1 MNRCVFILLALPTL
15 VLADEVFQRDVLP
28 ILRERCFGCHGA
40 EKQKGK
46 LRLDA
51 LDLNFDRGQSAERW
65 HDALDQLNLGEM
77 PPEDA
82 EPLTAAQR
90 KTLTGWLTKRLQ
102 AAAAARRSTG
112 GQGVM
117 RRLTRYEYAN
127 TMRDLLGV
135 EMDFARDLPPEPA
148 SVDGFRNNGRSLGMS
163 AEQLEMYLGIAR
175 TGLDKAIVEGD
186 APTVVKARVEKSAP
200 VRRVKGLV
208 DNTLLPGGQFL
219 AKFDEFP
226 REGKFRVK
234 LHVVTKVPN
243 GAGLPRLRVTLGV
256 RADVRAPS
264 ETLTVADVKSG
275 QQVLEF
281 TGRME
286 NFPLPGHNP
295 KYPGLLVRLTN
306 EYDDGSGFITRKLP
320 KRKKPKKGQPSEPLP
335 VDPREKS
342 QPVVEVKAVEFEGPL
357 FKSWPPRSHVALIGE
372 AGEGNEES
380 RAAAALE
387 KFMARAYRRPVTPK
401 ETGAMFDLF
410 RVIRKRSDSFE
421 AAMRETLALV
431 LATPDFLYLVEPA
444 AAQRRALND
453 HELASRLSYFL
464 WSTMPDATLI
474 ELAEAGKLRAPK
486 TLAAQVDRMLADPRS
501 GEFVRHFTDQWL
513 NLSGINRVAV
523 NPQFHPEFNDALKV
537 DMRRETQL
545 FFAEILRTNV
555 SALQFLDADFAMLN
569 RDLAQHYGL
578 PETDW
583 PAGVAFERVTLK
595 GNGRRGGLLTQG
607 GILLA
612 NSDGEQSH
620 PIRRAV
626 WLLDRV
632 LGTPPA
638 PPPPDVPELDGNSP
652 KLRNLSIRQ
661 QMEVHREKAAC
672 ANCHRDID
680 PWGIAFEEYDA
691 VGRWREN
698 WRANPKAKPQP
709 VDALAKLADGTEL
722 PGMAGL
728 KKHLLAHE
736 KERFAAALTR
746 KMLAYALGRS
756 LEFSDAAAVAALTQR
771 FEKGDYQL
779 RTLITGIVQSEDFLT
794 K

>member
-1 MNRCVFILLALPTL
+1 MNRWISIL
-15 VLADEVFQRDVLP
+15 VLSALASWARADEAFAKDIRP
-28 ILRERCFGCHGA
+28 ILQKYCYGCHGA

-46 LRLDA
+46 LRLDT

-65 HDALDQLNLGEM
+65 HDALDQLNQGDM
-77 PPEDA
+77 PPED
-82 EPLTAAQR
+82 EPQLTAVEQAA
-90 KTLTGWLTKRLQ
+90 LTGWLTHRLK
-102 AAAAARRSTG
+102 AAAEARRSTG

-127 TMRDLLGV
+127 TLRDLLGV
-135 EMDFARDLPPEPA
+135 KLDFAKDLPPEPA
-148 SVDGFRNNGRSLGMS
+148 SPDGFKNNGLALGMS
-163 AEQLEMYLGIAR
+163 AEQLEYYLAISR
-175 TGLDKAIVEGD
+175 TALGKVIVEGD
-186 APTVVKARVEKSAP
+186 APTVVKARVEKSSP
-200 VRRVKGLV
+200 IRRVKGV
-208 DNTLLPGGQFL
+208 TGNTVVPGAQYL

-226 REGKFRVK
+226 REGTFRLRV
-234 LHVVTKVPN
+234 HASAKVPK
-243 GAGLPRLRVTLGV
+243 GAGLPRMRITIGV
-256 RADVRAPS
+256 RADVQAPQ
-264 ETLTVADVKSG
+264 ETLVVADVKPG
-275 QQVLEF
+275 AQVLEF
-281 TGRME
+281 TGRIE
-286 NFPLPGHNP
+286 DFPLPGHNP
-295 KYPGLLVRLTN
+295 KYPGLLARITN
-306 EYDDGSGFITRKLP
+306 EYDDGSGFIKRKP
-320 KRKKPKKGQPSEPLP
+320 KKPKKGEKAPPP
-335 VDPREKS
+335 DPDLAN
-342 QPVVEVKAVEFEGPL
+342 QPVIEINAVEFEGPL
-357 FKSWPPRSHVALIGE
+357 FDAWPPVNHVALIGKP
-372 AGEGNEES
+372 GEGNEES
-380 RAAAALE
+380 RAMTAI
-387 KFMARAYRRPVTPK
+387 KRFMTRAYRRPVTSK
-401 ETGAMFDLF
+401 ESGAMFDLY

-431 LATPDFLYLVEPA
+431 LATPDFLYLVEPTA
-444 AAQRRALND
+444 GQRRALND
-453 HELASRLSYFL
+453 HELAARLSYFL

-474 ELAEAGKLRAPK
+474 ELAEAGELRAPQ

-501 GEFVRHFTDQWL
+501 AEFVQHFTDQWL

-523 NPQFHPEFNDALKV
+523 NPQFHPKFNDALKV

-545 FFAEILRTNV
+545 FFAEILRTDA

-578 PETDW
+578 PQTDW
-583 PAGVAFERVTLK
+583 PAGVAFERVALK

-652 KLRNLSIRQ
+652 ELRNLSIRQ

-672 ANCHRDID
+672 ASCHRGID

-698 WRANPKAKPQP
+698 WRTNPKAKPQP
-709 VDALAKLADGTEL
+709 IDALAKLADGTEL
-722 PGMAGL
+722 TGMAGL
-728 KKHLLAHE
+728 KQHLLAHE

-746 KMLAYALGRS
+746 KLLAYALGRS
-756 LEFSDAAAVAALTQR
+756 LEFSDAAAVSALTQH

-779 RTLITGIVQSEDFLT
+779 RALITGIVQSEDFVT

>member
-1 MNRCVFILLALPTL
+1 MDRWISILLLSALASW
-15 VLADEVFQRDVLP
+15 VRADERFEKDIRP
-28 ILRERCFGCHGA
+28 ILQKYCYGCHG
-40 EKQKGK
+40 EKKQKGK
-46 LRLDA
+46 LRLDT

-65 HDALDQLNLGEM
+65 HDALDQLNQGDM
-77 PPEDA
+77 PPED
-82 EPLTAAQR
+82 EPQLTAVEQAA
-90 KTLTGWLTKRLQ
+90 LTGWLTHRLK
-102 AAAAARRSTG
+102 AASEARRSTG

-127 TMRDLLGV
+127 TLRDLLGV
-135 EMDFARDLPPEPA
+135 KLDFAKDLPPEPA
-148 SVDGFRNNGRSLGMS
+148 SPDGFKNNGLALGMS
-163 AEQLEMYLGIAR
+163 AEQLEYYLAISR
-175 TGLDKAIVEGD
+175 TALGKVIVEGD
-186 APTVVKARVEKSAP
+186 APTVVKARVEKSSP
-200 VRRVKGLV
+200 IRRVKGV
-208 DNTLLPGGQFL
+208 TGNTVVPGAQYL

-226 REGKFRVK
+226 REGTFRLRV
-234 LHVVTKVPN
+234 HASAKVPK
-243 GAGLPRLRVTLGV
+243 GAGLPRMRITIGV
-256 RADVRAPS
+256 RADVQAPQ
-264 ETLTVADVKSG
+264 ETLVVADVKPG
-275 QQVLEF
+275 AQVLEF
-281 TGRME
+281 TGRIE
-286 NFPLPGHNP
+286 DFPLPGHNP
-295 KYPGLLVRLTN
+295 KYPGLLARITN
-306 EYDDGSGFITRKLP
+306 EYDDGSGFIKRKP
-320 KRKKPKKGQPSEPLP
+320 KKPKKGEKAPPP
-335 VDPREKS
+335 DPDLAN
-342 QPVVEVKAVEFEGPL
+342 QPVIEINAVEFEGPL
-357 FKSWPPRSHVALIGE
+357 FDAWPPVNHVALIGKP
-372 AGEGNEES
+372 GEGNEES
-380 RAAAALE
+380 RAMTAI
-387 KFMARAYRRPVTPK
+387 KRFMTRAYRRPVTSK
-401 ETGAMFDLF
+401 ESGAMFDLY

-431 LATPDFLYLVEPA
+431 LATPDFLYLVEPTA
-444 AAQRRALND
+444 GQRRALND
-453 HELASRLSYFL
+453 HEVAARLSYFL

-474 ELAEAGKLRAPK
+474 ALAEVGELRAPQ

-501 GEFVRHFTDQWL
+501 AEFVQHFTDQWL

-523 NPQFHPEFNDALKV
+523 NPQFHPKFNDALKV

-545 FFAEILRTNV
+545 FFAEILRTDA

-578 PETDW
+578 PQTDW
-583 PAGVAFERVTLK
+583 PAGVAFERVALK

-652 KLRNLSIRQ
+652 QLRNLSIRQ

-698 WRANPKAKPQP
+698 WRTNPKAKPQP

-722 PGMAGL
+722 TGMAGL
-728 KKHLLAHE
+728 KQHLLEHE
-736 KERFAAALTR
+736 TERFAAALTR
-746 KMLAYALGRS
+746 KLLAYALGRS
-756 LEFSDAAAVAALTQR
+756 LEFSDAAAVSALTQH

-779 RTLITGIVQSEDFLT
+779 RALITGIVQSEDFLT